1 MYVLSMSKI
10 KLHAKNWRNI
20 KILIEVKMTNCMH
33 VTCYVKIFV
42 IQSFINQS

>member
-1 MYVLSMSKI
+1 MYVSSMSEK
-10 KLHAKNWRNI
+10 KLHAKNRRNM
-20 KILIEVKMTNCMH
+20 KILNQVKMTNCMH